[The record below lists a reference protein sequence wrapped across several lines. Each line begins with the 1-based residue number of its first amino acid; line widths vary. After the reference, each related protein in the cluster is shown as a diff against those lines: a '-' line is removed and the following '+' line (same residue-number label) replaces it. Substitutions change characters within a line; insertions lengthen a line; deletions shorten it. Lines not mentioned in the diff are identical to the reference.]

1 MARAASA
8 AAHLKFLGSP
18 SSAIFVKFPPNFLF
32 SISPAAPFSTFCS
45 KKKKKREKEKGQK
58 KTTTTVTAAF
68 AKPNMEVLKRRT
80 RSEKEFDE
88 DYIKNFG
95 DKDSHIPVLLG
106 EVLDVFSPP
115 FRLRS
120 FVDCTLGAAGHSSA
134 IIQDH
139 PEMQSYI
146 GLDVDPIAHEKAH
159 SRINSL
165 LNNTPGS
172 SFGLKACMLLK
183 NFKEIKQVIRQV
195 DEKLLTSGV
204 DGILMDLGMSSMQ
217 VDDAGR
223 GFSMLN
229 DGPLDMRMNPA
240 VYDRLL

>member
-1 MARAASA
+1 M
-8 AAHLKFLGSP
+8 
-18 SSAIFVKFPPNFLF
+18 V
-32 SISPAAPFSTFCS
+32 
-45 KKKKKREKEKGQK
+45 
-58 KTTTTVTAAF
+58 TTAF
-68 AKPNMEVLKRRT
+68 AKPNLEVLKRRT

-106 EVLDVFSPP
+106 EVLDVFSSP

-146 GLDVDPIAHEKAH
+146 GLDVDPIAHEKAQ

-165 LNNTPGS
+165 LNSTPGS

-183 NFKEIKQVIRQV
+183 NFKDIKQVIRQF
-195 DEKLLTSGV
+195 DEKLLKSGV